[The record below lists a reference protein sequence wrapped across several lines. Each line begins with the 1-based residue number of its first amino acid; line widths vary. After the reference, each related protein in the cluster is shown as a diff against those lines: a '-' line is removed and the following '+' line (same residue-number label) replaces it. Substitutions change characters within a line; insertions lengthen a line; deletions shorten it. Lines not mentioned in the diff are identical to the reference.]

1 MVDVPTQTKTF
12 SAAGG
17 SAASRKYNA
26 LQSSPACSHFH
37 TLWLFLHLL
46 SGATG
51 ELVFSPHLYSE
62 CTVMR
67 AVEGQSL
74 NVISPVPLVP
84 PPHSVAISG
93 SQAEHEVVERNIRS

>member
-1 MVDVPTQTKTF
+1 MFPHKPRPSLQLGECCIKEIH
-12 SAAGG
+12 
-17 SAASRKYNA
+17 A

-62 CTVMR
+62 CTGMK

-93 SQAEHEVVERNIRS
+93 SQAEHEVVERNMRS